1 MRKGIR
7 FWVLVSIFSLLV
19 PGYALAGPK
28 GQGQG
33 AGQGGG
39 QGGGKAMQQQKWS
52 SGQPPGWGQG
62 TKTGWSKKD
71 STVPPGLQK
80 KDQLPK
86 GIQKKSQ

>member
-1 MRKGIR
+1 MGKGMR
-7 FWVLVSIFSLLV
+7 FWVLVAIFSLLV
-19 PGYALAGPK
+19 PASALAGPK

-33 AGQGGG
+33 QGKGAGQGGG
-39 QGGGKAMQQQKWS
+39 QTMQQQKWS

-62 TKTGWSKKD
+62 SKSGWSNKGT
-71 STVPPGLQK
+71 TVPPGLQK

>member
-1 MRKGIR
+1 MRKGML
-7 FWVLVSIFSLLV
+7 FWVLVAIFSLLL

-33 AGQGGG
+33 QGGG
-39 QGGGKAMQQQKWS
+39 QSMQQQKWS
-52 SGQPPGWGQG
+52 TGQPPGWGQG
-62 TKTGWSKKD
+62 TKKGRSNKD
-71 STVPPGLQK
+71 TTVPPGLQK